1 MQKTGPRNLITD
13 IDGISIGNAHD
24 RASRTGVTVI
34 LCEQPAVAS
43 CSVPGGGPGTRE
55 TDALQPANLV
65 DKVDAIVL
73 AGGSVYGLDAASA
86 VTKELGLDGRG
97 FVTGAE
103 LASPIVPSAILYD
116 LKNGGD
122 VKDSRAHIYSPLG
135 KAALRACSQEFELGN
150 QGAGFGAIAG
160 TIKGG
165 LGSCSAI
172 LDDLPAIGAI
182 IAANPFGASVD
193 ANSRLWAQDM
203 AQLGPDGQLEF
214 GTMDLKNAP
223 ALPHKHPFGGTK
235 ANNAFPGTNTTIGV
249 IATDADLTPAEAQ
262 RVAIMAQDGL
272 ARAIRPIHTPF
283 DGDCLFVLATGK
295 TPLSQTPDQR
305 ALKLAL
311 LGEIAA
317 NSVSR
322 AVGRAIWSAET
333 IGDIPSIHQ
342 L

>member
-1 MQKTGPRNLITD
+1 MLETGPKNLITD
-13 IDGISIGNAHD
+13 IDGILVGNAHD
-24 RASRTGVTVI
+24 LASRTGVTVI
-34 LCEQPAVAS
+34 LCESPAVAS

-86 VTKELGLDGRG
+86 VTKQLGLDGRG
-97 FVTGAE
+97 FATGAE

-122 VKDSRAHIYSPLG
+122 LNEDRVNIYSSLG
-135 KAALRACSQEFELGN
+135 SEALKACSEDFELGN

-160 TIKGG
+160 AIKGG
-165 LGSCSAI
+165 LGSCSSVFDAM
-172 LDDLPAIGAI
+172 PAIGAI
-182 IAANPFGASVD
+182 IAANPFGATID
-193 ANSRLWAQDM
+193 ANGRLWAQDM
-203 AQLGPDGQLEF
+203 AQSGPDGALEF
-214 GTMDLKNAP
+214 GTRDLQNMP
-223 ALPHKHPFGGTK
+223 TLPHQHPFFGTK
-235 ANNAFPGTNTTIGV
+235 AGNAFPGANTTIGV

-262 RVAIMAQDGL
+262 RLAIMAQDGL

-295 TPLSQTPDQR
+295 TALSPNPEQR

-311 LGEIAA
+311 LGELAA
-317 NSVSR
+317 NSATR
-322 AVGRAIWSAET
+322 AVGRAIWNAKP
-333 IGDIPSIHQ
+333 IGEIKTIHQ
-342 L
+342 I